1 MNNKAMI
8 PAEGVHES
16 TYALLM
22 RSEEKQ
28 RGILEIVVF
37 TLFTLCAVFS
47 LWQFAGQSV
56 AFPLSAVHGADS
68 GDSTKPVQHCEA
80 RS

>member
-1 MNNKAMI
+1 MNNKVMI
-8 PAEGVHES
+8 PAKAVHES

-37 TLFTLCAVFS
+37 ALFILCAVFS

-56 AFPLSAVHGADS
+56 AFPLSAIHGAES
-68 GDSTKPVQHCEA
+68 GASSAPAQHFEA
-80 RS
+80 RG